1 MIPPI
6 ETPLILLYEDQAK
19 RIFAKDETKQIS
31 NAFKYRGV
39 LNKMQCTDFSSHHGI
54 ITASTGNHGTAV
66 AIAAESLGIPCVV
79 VVPESVPV
87 CKKQN
92 ITRHGAM
99 LLDKSMKSYEEC
111 KSMAMALSEENAF
124 LYIPSFDD
132 HLIIA
137 GHQHIFEEATKTI
150 SFDACFCP
158 VGGGGLVAAAIRHKS
173 NLGQIVGVEWDQCP
187 AMKCSLEAGKRV
199 VSMLSSSKGSICEGI
214 VVSQVGEIPFQYAS
228 EYCLPVTLVSEQEIE
243 NAIRELY
250 KQNII
255 AEGAG
260 AASFAAAMKSE
271 RVGNILC
278 TISGGNIDRTLL
290 AEILRS
296 ELQ

>member
-99 LLDKSMKSYEEC
+99 LLDKSDRKS
-111 KSMAMALSEENAF
+111 
-124 LYIPSFDD
+124 
-132 HLIIA
+132 
-137 GHQHIFEEATKTI
+137 
-150 SFDACFCP
+150 
-158 VGGGGLVAAAIRHKS
+158 
-173 NLGQIVGVEWDQCP
+173 
-187 AMKCSLEAGKRV
+187 V
-199 VSMLSSSKGSICEGI
+199 V
-214 VVSQVGEIPFQYAS
+214 
-228 EYCLPVTLVSEQEIE
+228 
-243 NAIRELY
+243 
-250 KQNII
+250 
-255 AEGAG
+255 
-260 AASFAAAMKSE
+260 
-271 RVGNILC
+271 
-278 TISGGNIDRTLL
+278 
-290 AEILRS
+290 
-296 ELQ
+296 